1 MSLGPQTTDEC
12 FYHFEDPAFP
22 IPSSVPPIL
31 PQSKQK
37 GFWWLFFFLNIFFYL
52 KTFNQTLTNQR
63 VLLVRHL
70 HSKYICK
77 YF

>member
-37 GFWWLFFFLNIFFYL
+37 GFWWLFFFFKHF
-52 KTFNQTLTNQR
+52 
-63 VLLVRHL
+63 LLL
-70 HSKYICK
+70 EDFQSDFDESKGSLSEASA
-77 YF
+77 F